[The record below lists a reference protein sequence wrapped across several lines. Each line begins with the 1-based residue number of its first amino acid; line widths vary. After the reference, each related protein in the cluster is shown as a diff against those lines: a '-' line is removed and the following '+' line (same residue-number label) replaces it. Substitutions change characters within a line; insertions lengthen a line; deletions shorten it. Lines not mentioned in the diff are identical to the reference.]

1 MNYPQPLI
9 ELIENLQQLPGVGP
23 KTAERMA
30 LYVIT
35 KLDEQAVLS
44 MSKALIAS
52 KQELMYC
59 QECGN
64 ISETPVC
71 TICRDETRDKA
82 TFCVVQEP
90 KDVLAFER
98 MGMFKGVYHVLG
110 GVLSPIDGIG
120 PEDLKIIDLLERIK
134 RAEHVEEVIIA
145 TNPNMEGEATAQYLQ
160 SLLVNTGIKVS
171 RLAHGLPVGGD
182 LDYADEATIM
192 KALEGRRNF

>member
-35 KLDEQAVLS
+35 KLDEQDVLA

-52 KQELMYC
+52 KHDLMYC
-59 QECGN
+59 EVCGN
-64 ISETPVC
+64 ISQNPKC
-71 TICRDETRDKA
+71 LICLDNRRDQT
-82 TFCVVQEP
+82 TYCVVQDA

-110 GVLSPIDGIG
+110 GVLSPMEGIG
-120 PEDLKIIDLLERIK
+120 PEDLRIIELLTRIK
-134 RAEHVEEVIIA
+134 EAPEVEEVIIA
-145 TNPNMEGEATAQYLQ
+145 TNPNMEGEATAQYIQ
-160 SLLVNTGIKVS
+160 SILAPTGINIT
-171 RLAHGLPVGGD
+171 RIAHGLPVGGD

-192 KALEGRRNF
+192 KALEGRRSF